1 MIIAKKV
8 ISRRT
13 LLRGAGAA
21 IALPWLDCM
30 VPAFAGVRERATPI
44 RRFGVVYLPN
54 GMAMPYWTPPGD
66 DLTFTPI
73 LKPLERFRDRLLL
86 VSGLT
91 GRAGGGSHSGAS
103 TPFLSG
109 ALPKPTQNSDIQ
121 AEESV
126 DQVMAREFSQHTQ
139 LASIEMGLD
148 SSDFAGACALGYSC
162 IYTNTISWRSATL
175 PLLMENNPRRV
186 FERLFGDSANTD
198 PAARLARIRRDQSIL
213 DSITEKAASY
223 TRRLGPGDRLKLSE
237 YLDAIRD
244 VERRIRKA
252 EEQSTRELPVAD
264 RPAGIPDSTD
274 EHAKQMYDLQVLA
287 FQADLT
293 RVATFMIG
301 REFSGRTYKEIG
313 VPDGHHTLSHHQ
325 EIPGQ
330 IEKLSK
336 INTYHT
342 SLFEYFLDKLQK
354 TPDGDG
360 SLLDQVIVLYGA
372 GLSNSDKHAR
382 DNLPLLLAGGGAG
395 RIKGGRHLTF
405 APDTPMANLL
415 VTLLDKM
422 DVPLDR
428 MGNSTGELPID
439 TLADV

>member
-1 MIIAKKV
+1 
-8 ISRRT
+8 
-13 LLRGAGAA
+13 
-21 IALPWLDCM
+21 
-30 VPAFAGVRERATPI
+30 
-44 RRFGVVYLPN
+44 
-54 GMAMPYWTPPGD
+54 
-66 DLTFTPI
+66 
-73 LKPLERFRDRLLL
+73 
-86 VSGLT
+86 
-91 GRAGGGSHSGAS
+91 
-103 TPFLSG
+103 
-109 ALPKPTQNSDIQ
+109 
-121 AEESV
+121 
-126 DQVMAREFSQHTQ
+126 
-139 LASIEMGLD
+139 
-148 SSDFAGACALGYSC
+148 
-162 IYTNTISWRSATL
+162 
-175 PLLMENNPRRV
+175 
-186 FERLFGDSANTD
+186 
-198 PAARLARIRRDQSIL
+198 
-213 DSITEKAASY
+213 
-223 TRRLGPGDRLKLSE
+223 
-237 YLDAIRD
+237 
-244 VERRIRKA
+244 
-252 EEQSTRELPVAD
+252 
-264 RPAGIPDSTD
+264 
-274 EHAKQMYDLQVLA
+274 
-287 FQADLT
+287 
-293 RVATFMIG
+293 MIG